1 MHIPAPPSTVPVL
14 RERLPEG
21 MRIEQAAKQI
31 HISRTTLSKVLN
43 AKLNLSALMALRLAA
58 WLGTSSDLCMEMQL
72 QQDLRQ
78 PILVQKLRFDL
89 RYRYLSIYWVRM
101 IAIWPRLDISIFFKK
116 NIENSW
122 RNLVMRALP
131 LSKFSSQAN
140 PEVLNTLREIAEA
153 EGRKFHAVLDEAF
166 RDYLSK
172 KGAVAPS
179 QKVMTHFAQS
189 LHEFEELYQTLAK

>member
-89 RYRYLSIYWVRM
+89 RYRYLSIY
-101 IAIWPRLDISIFFKK
+101 
-116 NIENSW
+116 
-122 RNLVMRALP
+122 
-131 LSKFSSQAN
+131 
-140 PEVLNTLREIAEA
+140 
-153 EGRKFHAVLDEAF
+153 
-166 RDYLSK
+166 
-172 KGAVAPS
+172 
-179 QKVMTHFAQS
+179 
-189 LHEFEELYQTLAK
+189 